1 MKKKEFWS
9 NLSWALNEQRYES
22 IEDFMIPSDIPTF
35 LLYNT
40 NDLCLNEE
48 QFNALMES
56 IGSTEKFYIAQNDSE
71 EIYEFDL
78 PMSYNDYQS
87 LNLFSMTYLT
97 SNKFDWLVIIDENL
111 ESGIGVLATKSDLI
125 EKYSSRY
132 KDGLNDIQNLVA
144 FHYKDASRNPH
155 SIENLIKILSLWHG
169 KRAMQ

>member
-9 NLSWALNEQRYES
+9 NLSWFLNEQRYES

-56 IGSTEKFYIAQNDSE
+56 IGSTEKFYIVQNDSE

-78 PMSYNDYQS
+78 QMSYKPS
-87 LNLFSMTYLT
+87 AHGEVSVRF
-97 SNKFDWLVIIDENL
+97 
-111 ESGIGVLATKSDLI
+111 
-125 EKYSSRY
+125 
-132 KDGLNDIQNLVA
+132 
-144 FHYKDASRNPH
+144 ASRRQRRREAKPQGFCF
-155 SIENLIKILSLWHG
+155 IFA
-169 KRAMQ
+169 KRMLH

>member
-9 NLSWALNEQRYES
+9 NLSWVLNEQRYES

-78 PMSYNDYQS
+78 PMSYNEYQS
-87 LNLFSMTYLT
+87 LNLFSITYLA

-111 ESGIGVLATKSDLI
+111 ESGMGILAAKDEIIDNFT
-125 EKYSSRY
+125 SRY
-132 KDGLNDIQNLVA
+132 ESAIHDIQNLIA
-144 FHYKDASRNPH
+144 FHYRDASRNPY
-155 SIENLIKILSLWHG
+155 SMDNLIKILSLWHG
-169 KRAMQ
+169 KSIK

>member
-9 NLSWALNEQRYES
+9 NLSWVLNEQRYES

-87 LNLFSMTYLT
+87 LNLFS
-97 SNKFDWLVIIDENL
+97 I
-111 ESGIGVLATKSDLI
+111 TKI
-125 EKYSSRY
+125 NFIR
-132 KDGLNDIQNLVA
+132 
-144 FHYKDASRNPH
+144 
-155 SIENLIKILSLWHG
+155 
-169 KRAMQ
+169 